1 MKPIL
6 PTYLARHAAEELT
19 AHEPVSP
26 DLGIG
31 VVIPCYNEPD
41 LVVCLN
47 SLHAATPPECDV
59 EVLVLVNAPIDA
71 SPQAL
76 ARNHQ
81 TEQEVLRLAREV
93 NSKGFRILCLNKI
106 LDSGKYA
113 GVGLARRIGMD
124 EMVYRMAAIGNSRGL
139 IVSLDADCRVEKNYF
154 TEIEKHLYRNPKA
167 LSATF
172 DFEHPLPD
180 AADAPALRRAMIQY
194 ELYLRYYKHA
204 LKYIGFP
211 YPYYTIGSD
220 FAVRAE
226 TYCRAG
232 GMGKYQGGEDFYF
245 LQKVFPL
252 GGVIEINTTKVYP
265 AARLSDRVPFGT
277 GPSLIK
283 LVKQVGEIKETY
295 TWESFR
301 WLRALFAEKE
311 RMYRKTAS
319 EIETV
324 WKAISIDGK
333 VFPQPLLHYLKDN
346 RFDEALEELGN
357 NCASATVFSKRF
369 FHCFNALRVLQSLN
383 ALQECYPLQPVAE
396 EVPSLLKEM
405 YGEEA
410 GDEDAFFLLERMRK
424 YY

>member
-1 MKPIL
+1 MKTIL
-6 PTYLARHAAEELT
+6 PTYLARHAAKELT

-41 LVVCLN
+41 LDVCLN
-47 SLHAATPPECDV
+47 SLCAATPPKCDV
-59 EVLVLVNAPIDA
+59 EVLVLVNAPVDA
-71 SPQAL
+71 SPEAL
-76 ARNHQ
+76 ACNNQ
-81 TEQEVLRLAREV
+81 TEQDVLCFAREV
-93 NSKGFRILCLNKI
+93 NSKKFRILCLNKI

-124 EMVYRMAAIGNSRGL
+124 EMVYRMSAIGNSRGL

-180 AADAPALRRAMIQY
+180 VVEAPVLRRAMIQY

-283 LVKQVGEIKETY
+283 LVRQKGEIKETY

-301 WLRALFAEKE
+301 WLRALFTE
-311 RMYRKTAS
+311 RVQMYRKTALQ
-319 EIETV
+319 IEEV
-324 WKAISIDGK
+324 WKSISIGGK
-333 VFPQPLLHYLKDN
+333 VFPETLFRYLKEN
-346 RFDEALEELGN
+346 HFAEALEELGN
-357 NCASATVFSKRF
+357 NCASVSVFSKRF

-383 ALQECYPLQPVAE
+383 ALQECYPLQPVAY
-396 EVPSLLKEM
+396 EVPLLLKEM
-405 YGEEA
+405 YGEEV
-410 GDEDAFFLLERMRK
+410 GDEEAFLLLERMRK

>member
-1 MKPIL
+1 MKTIL
-6 PTYLARHAAEELT
+6 PTYLARHAAKELT

-41 LVVCLN
+41 LDVCLN
-47 SLHAATPPECDV
+47 SLCAATPPKCDV
-59 EVLVLVNAPIDA
+59 EVLVLVNAPVDA
-71 SPQAL
+71 SAEAL
-76 ARNHQ
+76 ARNNR
-81 TEQEVLRLAREV
+81 TEQDVLCFAREV
-93 NSKGFRILCLNKI
+93 NSKKFRILCLNKI

-124 EMVYRMAAIGNSRGL
+124 EMVYRMSAIGNSRGL

-180 AADAPALRRAMIQY
+180 VVEAPALRRAMIQY

-252 GGVIEINTTKVYP
+252 GDVIEINTTKVYP

-283 LVKQVGEIKETY
+283 LVRQKGEIKETY

-301 WLRALFAEKE
+301 WLRALFTE
-311 RMYRKTAS
+311 RVQMYRKTAS
-319 EIETV
+319 QIEEV
-324 WKAISIDGK
+324 WKSISIGGK
-333 VFPQPLLHYLKDN
+333 VFPETLFRYLKEN
-346 RFDEALEELGN
+346 HFAEALEELGN
-357 NCASATVFSKRF
+357 NCASVSVFSKRF

-383 ALQECYPLQPVAE
+383 ALQECYPLQPVAY
-396 EVPSLLKEM
+396 EVPLLLKEM
-405 YGEEA
+405 YGEEV
-410 GDEDAFFLLERMRK
+410 GDEEAFLLLERMRK